1 MSSKKAKLV
10 VRATYG
16 VMQQNDR
23 GICFRWLGDNNTHKD
38 ATLGHSYSL
47 ALEDLFS
54 RNKGRIEQNKE
65 TRSSPS
71 YWLFV
76 GYLILCSFWYHK
88 NDPRFHFQE

>member
-65 TRSSPS
+65 TR
-71 YWLFV
+71 LKEN
-76 GYLILCSFWYHK
+76 GYTKKTNLQGKTLMSLNF
-88 NDPRFHFQE
+88 NP